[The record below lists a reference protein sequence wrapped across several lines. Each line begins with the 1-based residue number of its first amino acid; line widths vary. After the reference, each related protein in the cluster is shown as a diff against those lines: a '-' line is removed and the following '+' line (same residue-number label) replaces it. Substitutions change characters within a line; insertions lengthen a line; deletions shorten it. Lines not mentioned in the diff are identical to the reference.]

1 MLLNY
6 GAGENCCKSLGL
18 QGDQAS
24 EYVIYVKI
32 INELSYILYGMKCQK
47 LVQVL
52 EYIHLYQINDI
63 SSSILDCIHFGQLK
77 IHIELCCGKLE
88 RQKKPYNNQKRHY
101 GNSYIIYR
109 GFWISLQS
117 EYIQPMNILSQQ
129 SIQTCPD
136 LYFANDLMTHYKRWS

>member
-47 LVQVL
+47 LV
-52 EYIHLYQINDI
+52 
-63 SSSILDCIHFGQLK
+63 
-77 IHIELCCGKLE
+77 
-88 RQKKPYNNQKRHY
+88 
-101 GNSYIIYR
+101 
-109 GFWISLQS
+109 
-117 EYIQPMNILSQQ
+117 
-129 SIQTCPD
+129 
-136 LYFANDLMTHYKRWS
+136 

>member
-47 LVQVL
+47 LVYVL

-88 RQKKPYNNQKRHY
+88 R
-101 GNSYIIYR
+101 
-109 GFWISLQS
+109 
-117 EYIQPMNILSQQ
+117 
-129 SIQTCPD
+129 
-136 LYFANDLMTHYKRWS
+136 